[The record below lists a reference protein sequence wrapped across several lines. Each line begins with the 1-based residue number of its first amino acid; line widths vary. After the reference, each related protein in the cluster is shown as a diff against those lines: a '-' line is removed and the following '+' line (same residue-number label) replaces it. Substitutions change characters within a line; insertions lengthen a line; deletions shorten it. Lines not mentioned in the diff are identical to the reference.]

1 MSVREKLCVALDFD
15 DGAPAR
21 ALAARLSGRCGWFKV
36 GLELFVREGP
46 RLVAEI
52 AERGRVFLDLKLHDI
67 PNTVAGAARS
77 AVRTGASMINVH
89 ASGGRAMMAAAL
101 AAAEDAAPSGRRPLV
116 VAVTV
121 LTSIGEEEIAELPF
135 SGGPSD
141 VAFRLA
147 EVARSAGLDGVVCSA
162 AELPAIRAAQGLD
175 FVTVVPG
182 IRPAGADA
190 ADQRRIATPAA
201 ALAAG
206 ASILVVGRPITRA
219 ADPEAALEAIVAEME
234 G

>member
-21 ALAARLSGRCGWFKV
+21 DLAARLAGRCGWFKV

-46 RLVAEI
+46 DLVAEI

-67 PNTVAGAARS
+67 PNTVAGAARA

-89 ASGGRAMMAAAL
+89 ASGGRAMMEAALGAAA
-101 AAAEDAAPSGRRPLV
+101 DGAPSGRRPFV

-121 LTSIGEEEIAELPF
+121 LTSIGAEEIAELPF
-135 SGGPSD
+135 SGSAPEA
-141 VAFRLA
+141 AFQLA
-147 EVARSAGLDGVVCSA
+147 ALARSAGLDGVVCSA
-162 AELPAIRAAQGLD
+162 EDVTAIRAAHGEEFL
-175 FVTVVPG
+175 TVVPG

-201 ALAAG
+201 ALTAG

-219 ADPEAALEAIVAEME
+219 VDPEAALEAIVAEME